1 MAEDVTNKL
10 VRKEDL
16 PMLGGGY
23 RAMYAGIP
31 ITFDSEE
38 DFRRADQMIREMMNR
53 GGNMSMMNGG
63 MMNGGMMN
71 GGMMNGRT
79 PGSEAGFLRTGAET
93 LETVSAFFQ
102 SRNLARRRDAYLDAL
117 DNQAETRDKLAALQS
132 KYADL
137 VPILLDAFQT
147 ERDTTQA
154 AVDMLDDS
162 ITAVDLQ
169 AGAGVAKV
177 VDDLFPSG
185 GGRYGGA
192 GGYIAPIGAAVA
204 GIGFGWL
211 LTERGG
217 RRRTRRNRT

>member
-23 RAMYAGIP
+23 RAMYGGIP

-38 DFRRADQMIREMMNR
+38 DFRRADQMIRDMMAR
-53 GGNMSMMNGG
+53 SNGT
-63 MMNGGMMN
+63 MNGGMMN
-71 GGMMNGRT
+71 GGMMNGRQ
-79 PGSEAGFLRTGAET
+79 PMSGAGFLRTGAET
-93 LETVSAFFQ
+93 LETVTAFFQ
-102 SRNLARRRDAYLDAL
+102 ARNLARRREAYLDAL

-137 VPILLDAFQT
+137 VPILLDALQS

-185 GGRYGGA
+185 GGRYGGSS
-192 GGYIAPIGAAVA
+192 GYIAPIGAAVA

-211 LTERGG
+211 LTERSG
-217 RRRTRRNRT
+217 RRRNGHSNRR

>member
-16 PMLGGGY
+16 PMLGGGGY

-31 ITFDSEE
+31 ITFDSED
-38 DFRRADQMIREMMNR
+38 DFRRADMMIREMMNR
-53 GGNMSMMNGG
+53 GGNMMPNG
-63 MMNGGMMN
+63 NGGMMN
-71 GGMMNGRT
+71 GGMMNGR
-79 PGSEAGFLRTGAET
+79 SEAGFLRTGAET

-102 SRNLARRRDAYLDAL
+102 ARNLARRRDAYLDAL
-117 DNQAETRDKLAALQS
+117 DNQSETRDKLAALQS

-185 GGRYGGA
+185 GGRYGSGS
-192 GGYIAPIGAAVA
+192 GYIAPIGAAVA

-211 LTERGG
+211 LTERNG
-217 RRRTRRNRT
+217 RRRGSTPRPPRR

>member
-16 PMLGGGY
+16 PMLGGGGY
-23 RAMYAGIP
+23 RAMYMGIP
-31 ITFDSEE
+31 ITFESEE
-38 DFRRADQMIREMMNR
+38 DFRRADMMIREMMNR
-53 GGNMSMMNGG
+53 NGMTNGGGGG

-71 GGMMNGRT
+71 GGMNDRMPTSG
-79 PGSEAGFLRTGAET
+79 AGFLRTGAET

-102 SRNLARRRDAYLDAL
+102 SRNLSRRREAYLDAL
-117 DNQAETRDKLAALQS
+117 ENQAITRDKLASLQN
-132 KYADL
+132 KYSDL
-137 VPILLDAFQT
+137 VPVLLEALQT
-147 ERDTTQA
+147 ERDTTEA
-154 AVDMLDDS
+154 AVEMLDDS

-185 GGRYGGA
+185 GSRFGGQ
-192 GGYIAPIGAAVA
+192 GSYIAPIGAAVA

-211 LTERGG
+211 LTERNG
-217 RRRTRRNRT
+217 RRRSRR